1 MMVKLLKSHAHL
13 GYDKQCRNRTSEG
26 PLLASSCIRLL
37 ASCLVLFG
45 TRARTGQARFVLVT
59 PYYYYYDCSCCHYNY
74 HYEDDNDYHH
84 GHYDHDDGDRDGNNR
99 KARKPGSRQFTSKQT
114 RG

>member
-59 PYYYYYDCSCCHYNY
+59 PYYYYDCSCHYNY